1 MIKRLLF
8 LPMMFLLLTG
18 CGGGQEGET
27 GAEALAV
34 AIRGEYMAMTG
45 YSLQAQVNAD
55 YGQRVYDFT
64 LSVTSDGEETTV
76 VIREPGMLAGV
87 TPVWMGTRVLWNMR
101 T

>member
-1 MIKRLLF
+1 MKKRLLF

-64 LSVTSDGEETTV
+64 LSVTSDRRRPPWSSGS
-76 VIREPGMLAGV
+76 RRCSPGSPP
-87 TPVWMGTRVLWNMR
+87 T
-101 T
+101 